1 MRYEVTVEDLGAY
14 TAKWTTSV
22 ILRWE
27 QGTELFEYVCQQS
40 NYAPELMVG
49 EHGKVDR
56 STLII
61 P

>member
-27 QGTELFEYVCQQS
+27 QGTELFEYVCQQA
-40 NYAPELMVG
+40 NYATELMVG
-49 EHGKVDR
+49 DYGKVDR
-56 STLII
+56 TSDII